1 MSFHLSLEEAILL
14 DVVNVKLKDG
24 KTVLIREFRMKDK
37 EKLIEMY
44 ESLSDEAVRWGL
56 PPYTRERI
64 ERGWLS
70 NLQNIAAIV
79 AFYND
84 KIVGHAQIFK
94 FPHPRRKG
102 TCDLV
107 IYLLQGFHNV
117 GLGTAMLTKLIELA
131 KKERLHRIG
140 LHVIAD
146 SKLAVHLYQKL
157 GFKIEGVMKD
167 AYLGEDG
174 KYHDELVM
182 GLILANS
189 TSPNQGT

>member
-1 MSFHLSLEEAILL
+1 M
-14 DVVNVKLKDG
+14 DVVKVKLKDG
-24 KTVLIREFRMKDK
+24 RHVLVRKFRMEDK
-37 EKLIEMY
+37 EKLVKMY

-70 NLQNIAAIV
+70 NLQNITGIV

-84 KIVGHAQIFK
+84 RIIGHAQIFN

-107 IYLLQGFHNV
+107 IYLHQGFHNV
-117 GLGTAMLTKLIELA
+117 GLGTAMLTELIELA
-131 KKERLHRIG
+131 MKERLHRIG
-140 LHVIAD
+140 LSVIAD

-157 GFKIEGVMKD
+157 GFKIEGVKKD

-182 GLILANS
+182 GLVL
-189 TSPNQGT
+189 G

>member
-1 MSFHLSLEEAILL
+1 ME
-14 DVVNVKLKDG
+14 
-24 KTVLIREFRMKDK
+24 DK
-37 EKLIEMY
+37 EKLIGMY
-44 ESLSDEAVRWGL
+44 ASLSSEAVRWGMS
-56 PPYTRERI
+56 PYTKEVI
-64 ERGWLS
+64 ERWLS
-70 NLQNIAAIV
+70 NLQNLIV
-79 AFYND
+79 LVALYDD

-102 TCDLV
+102 ACDLA
-107 IYLLQGFHNV
+107 IYLHQDFHNV
-117 GLGTAMLTKLIELA
+117 GLGTAILTKLIELA

-140 LHVIAD
+140 LSVIAD

-174 KYHDELVM
+174 KYHDEIVM

-189 TSPNQGT
+189 TSPS